1 MEMGVGGFLTFQIKG
16 KIKGISLGQLPE
28 IVRLLCAR
36 CEPGLLHILPCFKE
50 GQCTEEETQ
59 V

>member
-1 MEMGVGGFLTFQIKG
+1 MRGFLTFQIKG

-36 CEPGLLHILPCFKE
+36 CEPGFAYVALFQGRPVH
-50 GQCTEEETQ
+50 
-59 V
+59 

>member
-1 MEMGVGGFLTFQIKG
+1 MGGFLTFQIKG

-36 CEPGLLHILPCFKE
+36 CEPGFLHILPCFKE
-50 GQCTEEETQ
+50 GQCTEQETQ